1 MSERTIL
8 KLPRQDKINRLNSYI
23 NVYDTKQLSSIDKK
37 SNMNILR
44 IIKKTILGT
53 NYCYWYTKNNLFAS
67 AIANFVIINTCFV
80 LFPQIIFNTFHMKK
94 ILEDF
99 ENTKQDEKKP
109 LTLDGSDFLFRLSMS
124 NFIDIALFA
133 TLALYYKYKE
143 RQINKYMEIYT
154 QYALKEENDILI
166 KNNIYCEIT
175 SDEFDIEIKK
185 SKKKLILNSNIEQNK
200 QECFFKYVINYPNVK
215 DVSLFLYHKIYTEKE
230 KEIIININAIC
241 DEVDY
246 KYKRKLIKF
255 ILIIASII
263 ICFSV
268 FSYISAKKKLDL
280 INYFGIFS
288 LFIYVQLNIFFKN
301 KKEQINF
308 VSLLNERYFKDGYFI
323 YINNDIISIFY
334 LKEDYRINADIKTI
348 NELNEKFM
356 KKYEINF

>member
-1 MSERTIL
+1 MSEKIIL
-8 KLPRQDKINRLNSYI
+8 KLPRQDKINRLNSYV

-37 SNMNILR
+37 NNINILR
-44 IIKKTILGT
+44 IIKKAILGT
-53 NYCYWYTKNNLFAS
+53 NFCFWYTKNNLFAT

-80 LFPQIIFNTFHMKK
+80 LFPQIIFNSFNMKK
-94 ILEDF
+94 ILEDL
-99 ENTKQDEKKP
+99 ENPKQDDKKT

-124 NFIDIALFA
+124 NFIDIFLFA
-133 TLALYYKYKE
+133 TLALFYKYKE
-143 RQINKYMEIYT
+143 KKINKYMEVYT
-154 QYALKEENDILI
+154 QYSIKEENDILI

-185 SKKKLILNSNIEQNK
+185 SKKLNLNNINKNK
-200 QECFFKYVINYPNVK
+200 QEYFFKYVINYPIVK
-215 DVSLFLYHKIYTEKE
+215 DISHFLYSKIYTEKE
-230 KEIIININAIC
+230 KEIINNINAIC
-241 DEVDY
+241 DEVDF
-246 KYKRKLIKF
+246 KYKRKMIKF
-255 ILIIASII
+255 IFIIASII

-268 FSYISAKKKLDL
+268 FSYISTKKKLDL
-280 INYFGIFS
+280 INYIGIFT

-301 KKEQINF
+301 KKEQINY